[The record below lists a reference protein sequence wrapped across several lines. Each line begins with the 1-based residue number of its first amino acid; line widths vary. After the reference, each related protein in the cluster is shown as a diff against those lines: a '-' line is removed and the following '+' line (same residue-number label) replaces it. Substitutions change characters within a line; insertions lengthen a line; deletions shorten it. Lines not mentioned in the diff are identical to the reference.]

1 MRDLYLISCK
11 CNSKIGSFNQF
22 GQSISSIQPD
32 RQTGLYLTILAKMQV
47 YSIFSSKLSL
57 SFTPKI
63 LSLSQTK
70 RKIGCLTHFHSI
82 RIPFCTYSVSLPL
95 ITDYPLCFLTYSCQ
109 SYFLYLNFKLF
120 VWSNGHK
127 HCHIPSFTVQLK
139 H

>member
-70 RKIGCLTHFHSI
+70 RKGNYI
-82 RIPFCTYSVSLPL
+82 
-95 ITDYPLCFLTYSCQ
+95 Q
-109 SYFLYLNFKLF
+109 SYSLKPLKSYKF
-120 VWSNGHK
+120 SN
-127 HCHIPSFTVQLK
+127 
-139 H
+139 